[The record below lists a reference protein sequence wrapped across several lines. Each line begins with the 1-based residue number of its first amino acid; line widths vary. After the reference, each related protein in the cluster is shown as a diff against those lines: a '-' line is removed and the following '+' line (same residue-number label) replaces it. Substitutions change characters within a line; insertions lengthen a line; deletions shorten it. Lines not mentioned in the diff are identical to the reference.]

1 MSRYLSI
8 HRSVR
13 TPVSKA
19 GGSRVRENLHL
30 PLHRPTGTVRLQ
42 GFTDEQFDKVRAVGI
57 SKAQLYKQAGN
68 AVTVTVIEALGRFI
82 RMIDE
87 EREESNE
94 QDNDI

>member
-1 MSRYLSI
+1 MQAAFL
-8 HRSVR
+8 HNQMKVGDKDELC
-13 TPVSKA
+13 KA
-19 GGSRVRENLHL
+19 HKK
-30 PLHRPTGTVRLQ
+30 
-42 GFTDEQFDKVRAVGI
+42 D
-57 SKAQLYKQAGN
+57 